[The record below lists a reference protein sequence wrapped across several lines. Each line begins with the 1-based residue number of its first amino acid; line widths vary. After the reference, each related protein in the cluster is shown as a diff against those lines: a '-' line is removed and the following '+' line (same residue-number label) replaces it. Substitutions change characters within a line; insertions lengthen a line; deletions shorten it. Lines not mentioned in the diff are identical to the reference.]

1 MELTDQ
7 QQDILTELINVAF
20 SRTAASLSVLAGN
33 RVQLDIPDVFV
44 VPVRNLPGVL
54 QRFISGDIAS
64 VHQIFSGPV
73 SGDALLLMNQ
83 GGAVTLV
90 ALLTGADAAAMRL
103 GESDK
108 EVLTE
113 VGNILL
119 TACLGMF
126 GEVLKIRFCFTVPR
140 LQLDATEVM
149 LQSFVVGRDELQ
161 HALVVGAR
169 FRLQASEVTGCLVIV
184 LGVASL
190 DQLMRAAEQWAD
202 AATSGSDHLHAN

>member
-54 QRFISGDIAS
+54 QL
-64 VHQIFSGPV
+64 SGPV

-169 FRLQASEVTGCLVIV
+169 FRLQGSEVTGCLVIV